1 MIAGT
6 GSSEPE
12 PMKSSSKPSAAH
24 LTAALFVFFVSGFAA
39 LVYEVLWMK
48 ELGILFG
55 NTEQFL
61 LT

>member
-1 MIAGT
+1 
-6 GSSEPE
+6 
-12 PMKSSSKPSAAH
+12 MKSSIKPSAAH
-24 LTAALFVFFVSGFAA
+24 VAAALFVFFVSGCAA
-39 LVYEVLWMK
+39 RVYEVLWMK